1 MPSMRRIIK
10 NTCKGVTIM
19 EMVIALTVITIISGA
34 ALSIILSSI
43 KVESRSAQIVEVT
56 NLVESSIECFQYSDN
71 ENEYLELLKKIDANF
86 SMIEKA
92 EYNEENDEVLE
103 EEIDVV
109 YVLIDGIKIIRIKY
123 DKEGNKIEIDAYL
136 DGELIYKNVKYK
148 KGQKDV

>member
-148 KGQKDV
+148 KG

>member
-10 NTCKGVTIM
+10 NTRKGVTIM

-71 ENEYLELLKKIDANF
+71 ENEYLDLLHKID
-86 SMIEKA
+86 EKFTKTIVYINT
-92 EYNEENDEVLE
+92 ENNENEEEK
-103 EEIDVV
+103 EIDYIV
-109 YVLIDGIKIIRIKY
+109 YALIDGVKIIQIKY
-123 DKEGNKIEIDAYL
+123 NKEGNEIEIDARL
-136 DGELIYKNVKYK
+136 DGEPIYEGMKYK
-148 KGQKDV
+148 KG

>member
-34 ALSIILSSI
+34 ALFIILSSI

-148 KGQKDV
+148 KG

>member
-92 EYNEENDEVLE
+92 EYNEKNDEDLE
-103 EEIDVV
+103 EGIDVV

-136 DGELIYKNVKYK
+136 DGELIYENVKYK
-148 KGQKDV
+148 KG

>member
-56 NLVESSIECFQYSDN
+56 NLVESSIECFQYWDNEN
-71 ENEYLELLKKIDANF
+71 ENEYLELLQKINANF

-92 EYNEENDEVLE
+92 EYNEENDEDLE

-136 DGELIYKNVKYK
+136 DGELIYKNVEYK
-148 KGQKDV
+148 KG

>member
-10 NTCKGVTIM
+10 NTRKGVTIM

-71 ENEYLELLKKIDANF
+71 DNEFLDLLHKIDEKFTKTIVYINTENNENEE
-86 SMIEKA
+86 EK
-92 EYNEENDEVLE
+92 
-103 EEIDVV
+103 EIDYIV
-109 YVLIDGIKIIRIKY
+109 YALIDGVKIIQIKY
-123 DKEGNKIEIDAYL
+123 NKEGNEIEIDARL
-136 DGELIYKNVKYK
+136 DGEPIYEGMKYK
-148 KGQKDV
+148 KG

>member
-71 ENEYLELLKKIDANF
+71 ENKFLDLLHKID
-86 SMIEKA
+86 EKFTKTIVYINT
-92 EYNEENDEVLE
+92 ENNENEEEK
-103 EEIDVV
+103 EINYIV
-109 YVLIDGIKIIRIKY
+109 YALIDGVKIIQIKY
-123 DKEGNKIEIDAYL
+123 NKEGNEIEIDARL
-136 DGELIYKNVKYK
+136 DGEPIYEGMKYK
-148 KGQKDV
+148 KG

>member
-10 NTCKGVTIM
+10 NTRKGVTIM

-56 NLVESSIECFQYSDN
+56 NLVESSIECFQYWDNEN
-71 ENEYLELLKKIDANF
+71 ENEYLELLQKINANF

-92 EYNEENDEVLE
+92 EYNEENDEDLE

-148 KGQKDV
+148 KG

>member
-92 EYNEENDEVLE
+92 EYNEKNDEDLE

-136 DGELIYKNVKYK
+136 EGELIYKNVKYK
-148 KGQKDV
+148 KG